1 MSLGTGQPV
10 SSEWSRRQDR
20 PDPSTHATGAE
31 NQHEGFPNARGPGA
45 AFVEEQ
51 AWWDPRVCFA
61 HGLQVYKCT
70 SQDIFLNLPVP
81 WVLP

>member
-1 MSLGTGQPV
+1 MSPGTGQPV
-10 SSEWSRRQDR
+10 SSEWSRRQDG
-20 PDPSTHATGAE
+20 PDPSTCATGAE
-31 NQHEGFPNARGPGA
+31 NQHKRFPIAQGPGA

-51 AWWDPRVCFA
+51 ARWDPHVCFA
-61 HGLQVYKCT
+61 HGLQVYKRT